1 MLDMTSFGFV
11 LAGLTII
18 GLLRVLF
25 AFRELRAE
33 LFSQRQA
40 LNEAACRMEQLSTAA
55 ALARA
60 HEHRIAD
67 LETRTEVADRAARR
81 ASYEEAARL
90 VKSGARLT
98 QLSSTCG
105 LSRGEAQLVSA
116 MWSSESPA
124 VEAELQEVR

>member
-1 MLDMTSFGFV
+1 MLDMTSIGFV
-11 LAGLTII
+11 LAGFTIL

-33 LFSQRQA
+33 LYDQRQA
-40 LNEAACRMEQLSTAA
+40 LNEAACRMELLSTAA

-67 LETRTEVADRAARR
+67 LETRTEVADRAARH
-81 ASYEEAARL
+81 ASYEEAARM
-90 VKSGARLT
+90 VQGGARVT

-116 MWSSESPA
+116 LWGQPTEKDRVDVVTVS
-124 VEAELQEVR
+124 